1 MDRYRRVRTKTGK
14 KPPQRVVRQGHTA
27 GGGRHFGSCHVDEHR
42 APTARDPRPYI
53 VVNFDNDIVQ
63 GIFTPQSV
71 PGLARR
77 YPDRPVVAP
86 VGRVFAPSVR
96 GSDRLG
102 RQHRPRSR
110 DSVGTPPQPHQPVA
124 TRGSRA
130 VSFPLIG
137 LDAGAANGHFSNP
150 WPRQQ
155 PALPAIAGSGA
166 QVQIRKRGP
175 MHLIS

>member
-1 MDRYRRVRTKTGK
+1 MDRYCRVRSKTGK
-14 KPPQRVVRQGHTA
+14 KPPQRAVRQGNTA
-27 GGGRHFGSCHVDEHR
+27 GGGRHLGSCHVDEYR
-42 APTARDPRPYI
+42 ASTACNPGPY
-53 VVNFDNDIVQ
+53 VVVDFDNDIVQ

-71 PGLARR
+71 PGLAGRH
-77 YPDRPVVAP
+77 PDRPVVAP
-86 VGRVFAPSVR
+86 VRRVFAPSVR
-96 GSDRLG
+96 GRDRLG

-110 DSVGTPPQPHQPVA
+110 DSVGTPPQPYQPVA
-124 TRGSRA
+124 TRGSRT

-137 LDAGAANGHFSNP
+137 LDAGPANGHFSDA
-150 WPRQQ
+150 WPCQQ